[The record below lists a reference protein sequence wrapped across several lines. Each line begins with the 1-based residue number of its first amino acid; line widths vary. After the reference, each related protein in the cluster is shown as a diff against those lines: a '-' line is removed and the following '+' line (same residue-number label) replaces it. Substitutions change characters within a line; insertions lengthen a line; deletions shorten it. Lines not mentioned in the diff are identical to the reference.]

1 MERAFEE
8 SNNFEVMKALNRD
21 KALGL
26 MVFLFN
32 LVGRSLKKIL

>member
-1 MERAFEE
+1 MERAFEA
-8 SNNFEVMKALNRD
+8 SDVFEVM

-32 LVGRSLKKIL
+32 LVQRSF